1 MKSLRDEIRLRW
13 EIRTDLISSAKQISS
28 ELSEDFIALAR
39 FQAKVWS
46 KVWSEVWSKNVVRSV
61 VKSAVKNAVKNAVG
75 YFTFTPKAVRYSFAS
90 FIISRVGIQSA
101 RPLSGFPRSSIFE
114 PPMA

>member
-1 MKSLRDEIRLRW
+1 MIRVYPILPRF
-13 EIRTDLISSAKQISS
+13 DAISSK
-28 ELSEDFIALAR
+28 
-39 FQAKVWS
+39 
-46 KVWSEVWSKNVVRSV
+46 SV
-61 VKSAVKNAVKNAVG
+61 VKSVVKNVVKSAVKSAVKSVVKNAVKNAVS